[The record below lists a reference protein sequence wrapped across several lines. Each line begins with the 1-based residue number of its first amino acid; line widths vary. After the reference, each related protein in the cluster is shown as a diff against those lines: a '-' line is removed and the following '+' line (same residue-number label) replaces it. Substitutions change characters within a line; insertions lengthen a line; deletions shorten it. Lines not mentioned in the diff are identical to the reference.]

1 LEAERVRLLEEVTS
15 NKRRTKELEDNLLYR
30 LTSTEGKSLSLFSI
44 FYMFFFCFIQDHWLK
59 MNL

>member
-44 FYMFFFCFIQDHWLK
+44 FYMFFFVLFRIIG
-59 MNL
+59 